1 MTTILVQAQVST
13 DALLDAVKQ
22 MPNRELDVFLEH
34 VLSVHAERRAPHL
47 SLTESE
53 LLLRVNEPI
62 PATTQAR
69 FDQLVA
75 KRDAGTLSA
84 DEHTDLL
91 TLVDE
96 IELRDA
102 DRIAALA
109 DLAQLRGIS
118 LESLMEDL
126 GIHPATHA

>member
-1 MTTILVQAQVST
+1 VT
-13 DALLDAVKQ
+13 
-22 MPNRELDVFLEH
+22 PLDVALAGATR
-34 VLSVHAERRAPHL
+34 VGLDTDSERRAPHL
-47 SLTESE
+47 SSAESE
-53 LLLRVNEPI
+53 LLLRINEPI
-62 PATTQAR
+62 PATMPVR

-75 KRDAGTLSA
+75 KRDAGMLSA
-84 DEHTDLL
+84 DEHAELL

-118 LESLMEDL
+118 LEALMEDL
-126 GIHPATHA
+126 SIIHPATHA